1 MKKKKNMYINVS
13 IRYKQNNESY
23 IDILNNLKLDKKIQ
37 IIKPLFVAEY
47 LTHSVLS
54 DSIEYITTN
63 QDENMLSTNKID
75 TNFPIVIIIKYKQT
89 IDYIPLYSDV
99 GFTFYITELN
109 IEKIDKIFITD
120 TIFYYY
126 VEAS

>member
-1 MKKKKNMYINVS
+1 M
-13 IRYKQNNESY
+13 RYKQNNELY
-23 IDILNNLKLDKKIQ
+23 IDILTKLKLDKKIQ

-63 QDENMLSTNKID
+63 QDENMLYTNKID
-75 TNFPIVIIIKYKQT
+75 TNFPLVIIIKYKQT